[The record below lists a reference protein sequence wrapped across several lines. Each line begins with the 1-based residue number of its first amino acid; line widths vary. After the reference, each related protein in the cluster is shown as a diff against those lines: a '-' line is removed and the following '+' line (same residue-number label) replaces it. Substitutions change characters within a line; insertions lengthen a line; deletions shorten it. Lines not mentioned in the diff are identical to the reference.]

1 MTPLAKAVSRVTRE
15 PFFNYGPDRDRPFVA
30 TLAPGDVLTLRP
42 LRIRRQAAAI
52 TIKLVDIYRY
62 ALQCRTNAAKM
73 EKLRAIKTAK
83 AAARDRRKLLRE
95 LRQENLTT

>member
-1 MTPLAKAVSRVTRE
+1 MTRLAKAISRITRE

-30 TLAPGDVLTLRP
+30 TLAPGDLLVLRP
-42 LRIRRQAAAI
+42 LRIRREAAAV

-73 EKLRAIKTAK
+73 EKLRAIKHKK
-83 AAARDRRKLLRE
+83 AEARERRKLLRE
-95 LRQENLTT
+95 LRQENNTP